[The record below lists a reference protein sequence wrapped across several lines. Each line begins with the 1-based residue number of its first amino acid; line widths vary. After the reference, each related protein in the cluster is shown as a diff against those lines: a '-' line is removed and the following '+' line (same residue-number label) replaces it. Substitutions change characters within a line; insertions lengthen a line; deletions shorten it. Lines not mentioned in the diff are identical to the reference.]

1 MATVLLAVHGPVA
14 ASGME
19 DDPIRGGKAPRSQM
33 GLVGTPVPM
42 EFDRLLREGGNA
54 LATAIGRKPP
64 DRPMRAD
71 PGEPET
77 RDRTASHLRI
87 IPAMA
92 VHGAT
97 SLQRRTIVGTAGR
110 RGTEVRRHPAHP
122 PATQRRAVGELPP
135 QDRTQPQA
143 RVILLRS
150 RIQASAVS
158 VAVDLRRRDRTPP
171 QAGIILVRSRIQGSA
186 VSVVADLPRRDRTQL
201 QARAIL
207 LRELLLV
214 RVYRAEVR
222 ATLAE
227 TRDLREAGQQGAGGS
242 AGSRAGFGGRNLC
255 LPEAITESP
264 PPEKPPPAAFL
275 RPCASRRRHTGV
287 LRSHQGRAASPP
299 SVHVSSARAW
309 RARRARR
316 IAGALAGAAVA
327 DVVAL
332 GIAVFGASAR
342 IYQVGY
348 IPGGY
353 SAASASDFVHDS
365 NSFLH
370 FVAFLN
376 SVGII
381 EPAYSAST
389 AAFSVS
395 QARATLGAKNAAE
408 TNGSKSAPGSPICAF
423 GIEVNTSKAIILL
436 P

>member
-227 TRDLREAGQQGAGGS
+227 TRDLREAGQPGAGGT
-242 AGSRAGFGGRNLC
+242 AGNRAGFGGRNFG
-255 LPEAITESP
+255 LPEAISESP
-264 PPEKPPPAAFL
+264 PPEKPPPPAAFL
-275 RPCASRRRHTGV
+275 RHCASRRPPSAV
-287 LRSHQGRAASPP
+287 LRSRPRRAVSPP
-299 SVHVSSARAW
+299 SGHGSSGRA
-309 RARRARR
+309 
-316 IAGALAGAAVA
+316 
-327 DVVAL
+327 
-332 GIAVFGASAR
+332 
-342 IYQVGY
+342 
-348 IPGGY
+348 
-353 SAASASDFVHDS
+353 
-365 NSFLH
+365 
-370 FVAFLN
+370 
-376 SVGII
+376 
-381 EPAYSAST
+381 
-389 AAFSVS
+389 
-395 QARATLGAKNAAE
+395 
-408 TNGSKSAPGSPICAF
+408 
-423 GIEVNTSKAIILL
+423 
-436 P
+436 

>member
-1 MATVLLAVHGPVA
+1 MAAVLLAVHGPVA

-92 VHGAT
+92 VHRAT
-97 SLQRRTIVGTAGR
+97 SLQRRTIGGTAGR
-110 RGTEVRRHPAHP
+110 RVTEVRRHPAHP
-122 PATQRRAVGELPP
+122 PATRRRALGELPP

-143 RVILLRS
+143 GIILVRS
-150 RIQASAVS
+150 RIQGSAVPV
-158 VAVDLRRRDRTPP
+158 VADLPRRDRTPPQAGIILVRSSIQSRAVPGVADLPRRERTPP

-186 VSVVADLPRRDRTQL
+186 VPVVADLPRRDRTQL

-227 TRDLREAGQQGAGGS
+227 TRDLREAGQQGAGGT

-255 LPEAITESP
+255 LPEAITS
-264 PPEKPPPAAFL
+264 K
-275 RPCASRRRHTGV
+275 
-287 LRSHQGRAASPP
+287 
-299 SVHVSSARAW
+299 
-309 RARRARR
+309 R
-316 IAGALAGAAVA
+316 IP
-327 DVVAL
+327 
-332 GIAVFGASAR
+332 R
-342 IYQVGY
+342 
-348 IPGGY
+348 
-353 SAASASDFVHDS
+353 
-365 NSFLH
+365 
-370 FVAFLN
+370 
-376 SVGII
+376 
-381 EPAYSAST
+381 
-389 AAFSVS
+389 
-395 QARATLGAKNAAE
+395 
-408 TNGSKSAPGSPICAF
+408 
-423 GIEVNTSKAIILL
+423 
-436 P
+436 

>member
-1 MATVLLAVHGPVA
+1 MATVLLAVHGPGV

-19 DDPIRGGKAPRSQM
+19 DDPIRGGKALRSQM
-33 GLVGTPVPM
+33 GLVGTPVPV
-42 EFDRLLREGGNA
+42 EFDRLLRAGGNA
-54 LATAIGRKPP
+54 LATATGRKPQA
-64 DRPMRAD
+64 RPMCAD
-71 PGEPET
+71 SREPEP

-87 IPAMA
+87 LPATA

-110 RGTEVRRHPAHP
+110 RATEVRRHPA
-122 PATQRRAVGELPP
+122 TRRRALGELPP

-158 VAVDLRRRDRTPP
+158 VVADLRRRDRTQP
-171 QAGIILVRSRIQGSA
+171 QAGIIPLRSRIQGSA

-201 QARAIL
+201 QAKAIL

-275 RPCASRRRHTGV
+275 RPCAS
-287 LRSHQGRAASPP
+287 
-299 SVHVSSARAW
+299 
-309 RARRARR
+309 
-316 IAGALAGAAVA
+316 
-327 DVVAL
+327 
-332 GIAVFGASAR
+332 
-342 IYQVGY
+342 
-348 IPGGY
+348 
-353 SAASASDFVHDS
+353 
-365 NSFLH
+365 
-370 FVAFLN
+370 
-376 SVGII
+376 
-381 EPAYSAST
+381 
-389 AAFSVS
+389 
-395 QARATLGAKNAAE
+395 
-408 TNGSKSAPGSPICAF
+408 
-423 GIEVNTSKAIILL
+423 
-436 P
+436 